1 MARRSRKKTQRRRRK
16 SGISLLNVA
25 ETVALS
31 NVATQTLFN
40 VNAYDFIVGGSQ
52 FGAGNAIT
60 IRELMNP
67 SQITGYTTGYSGN
80 PNTGSA
86 RRTTVATSEST
97 MSLVKANLSENWIT
111 GVIGMV
117 TIPLGFR
124 VAKQLGRPAI
134 SKINSLLRKAGVS
147 STVKV

>member
-1 MARRSRKKTQRRRRK
+1 MARRKGKKTQRRRRK
-16 SGISLLNVA
+16 QGISLLNVA

-40 VNAYDFIVGGSQ
+40 VNAYDFIVGGSSFQ
-52 FGAGNAIT
+52 GGNNIT
-60 IRELMNP
+60 LRELF
-67 SQITGYTTGYSGN
+67 N
-80 PNTGSA
+80 PNQTTTAVRQTQGSMRPQTYTA
-86 RRTTVATSEST
+86 NAGPT
-97 MSLVKANLSENWIT
+97 MGIIQANLRENWLM
-111 GVIGMV
+111 GAVGMV

-134 SKINSLLRKAGVS
+134 SKMNALLRKAGVA

>member
-1 MARRSRKKTQRRRRK
+1 MARRKGKKTQRRRRK

-40 VNAYDFIVGGSQ
+40 VNAYDFIVGSGVN
-52 FGAGNAIT
+52 FGRGDQLT
-60 IRELMNP
+60 LRELMSP
-67 SQITGYTTGYSGN
+67 TQVTGYSQVNVGN
-80 PNTGSA
+80 RIQNREQTAG
-86 RRTTVATSEST
+86 T
-97 MSLVKANLSENWIT
+97 MSLVQANLKENWLT
-111 GVIGMV
+111 GAVGMV

-134 SKINSLLRKAGVS
+134 SKMNALLRKAGIA

>member
-1 MARRSRKKTQRRRRK
+1 MARRKGKKMTRRRRK

-67 SQITGYTTGYSGN
+67 SQVTGYTTGMAGSGA
-80 PNTGSA
+80 SA
-86 RRTTVATSEST
+86 RRISVAQSQST
-97 MSLVKANLSENWIT
+97 MSLVQANLSENWIT
-111 GVIGMV
+111 GVVGMV

>member
-1 MARRSRKKTQRRRRK
+1 MARRKGKKIQRRRRK

-40 VNAYDFIVGGSQ
+40 VNAYDFIVGGSNFQ
-52 FGAGNAIT
+52 GGNNIT
-60 IRELMNP
+60 LRELF
-67 SQITGYTTGYSGN
+67 N
-80 PNTGSA
+80 PNQTVTAQRPGTGSM
-86 RRTTVATSEST
+86 RGST
-97 MSLVKANLSENWIT
+97 YTANAGPTMGIVQANLRQNWVQ
-111 GVIGMV
+111 GAIGMV

-124 VAKQLGRPAI
+124 LAKQLGRPAI
-134 SKINSLLRKAGVS
+134 SKMNALLRKAGVA

>member
-1 MARRSRKKTQRRRRK
+1 MARRKGKKMTRRRRK

-40 VNAYDFIVGGSQ
+40 VNAYDFIVGGSN

-60 IRELMNP
+60 LRELF
-67 SQITGYTTGYSGN
+67 N
-80 PNTGSA
+80 PNQTTQAIRQTGSSMRPQTYTA
-86 RRTTVATSEST
+86 NAGPT
-97 MSLVKANLSENWIT
+97 MGLIQANLRENWLMGAT
-111 GVIGMV
+111 GMV
-117 TIPLGFR
+117 TIPLIFR
-124 VAKQLGRPAI
+124 ISKQLGRPAI
-134 SKINSLLRKAGVS
+134 SKINALLRKAGVA

>member
-40 VNAYDFIVGGSQ
+40 VNAYDFIVGGDQ

-67 SQITGYTTGYSGN
+67 SQITGYRTGTAGSGSSMRRVSVAE
-80 PNTGSA
+80 SA
-86 RRTTVATSEST
+86 ST
-97 MSLVKANLSENWIT
+97 MSLVQANLQENWVQ
-111 GVIGMV
+111 GAIGMV

-124 VAKQLGRPAI
+124 LVKQLGRPAI
-134 SKINSLLRKAGVS
+134 SKMNSLLRKAGIA